1 MKKLLFAFGA
11 ITALLLISSC
21 SADDLQDVK
30 TENTTP
36 KNQFSP
42 SAVTDTINSSN
53 TVLPEGISDK
63 DKNQG

>member
-11 ITALLLISSC
+11 ITALFLISSC
-21 SADDLQDVK
+21 SADDLQEAK
-30 TENTTP
+30 PQNTTP
-36 KNQFSP
+36 KSQISP

-63 DKNQG
+63 DKSQG